1 MSKINKKEERKTKS
15 YDNLIEYF
23 YLFGIEPDSI
33 NVEKFNDKDQI
44 YLKRGYINAELLS
57 KFPPSEKADINVD
70 IKIIKNHCFP
80 NGYTLVQKN
89 GIPVEDYFYFSL
101 DNMLGKDTSDKRLY
115 FSCVIFYESIAK
127 YVKIKNIKNPP
138 KKKKKLQKKEIQF
151 DKFFAP
157 KALCISSFLPFP
169 SEFKFLLNKLIN
181 YVKSDKITI
190 PIEKII
196 ENMVYG
202 IPRPPKFHFY
212 IHCKKGNSLFPKQDF
227 EMNFRLSDLNQCPL
241 NSFKFQSIFNFN
253 VDDIMEIYK
262 SLFLEVPVLFF
273 CGKAET
279 LTNIY
284 ESFMTLMQPF
294 EFQGPHCAILP
305 DLNAGIIEM
314 SKTFCLGINQ
324 EWIVPGNK
332 EKKTYFQKLNLNII
346 NKKILICDV
355 DNHKIYKYYNYNP
368 VQHIINFKDL
378 GVYSAQEGVDPL
390 FCRSEDVNH
399 DCFNNWNEFLLPDH
413 YTRKLK
419 KSLKSYMDKNKLSY
433 TDYSSKTNKEIG
445 EQIFYYYLASI
456 FQSYNDFLYT
466 SQEDVNII
474 CFQFLTKDL
483 NDIKTETIYKIKDFI
498 NANNKDVAFYTKFF
512 ETNIF
517 KEFLRRKYLFRD
529 CDKYEILCF
538 DETISS
544 KRNKKLFTKKIKTEF
559 KDYKHLKMTKTYNVK
574 QTKDFDKDEY
584 KYIEEHN
591 DALLKYYQQYNNNK
605 ISYLIFPKFLY
616 DNTFFDKSYQTTL
629 YYENE
634 FYYFVD
640 DSLKIYQKMKDSN
653 IFSIYNNIN
662 FAKLFLFD
670 INAFETPEENEN
682 SLYLLWLNIFCLTL
696 HYCEE
701 REKQFR
707 YEEMMDLLS
716 LVTLEKRRIIDLIAS
731 TLGKYGDEK
740 MMIRFFENLKDFS
753 YSSYCCL
760 TNKFYNEKK
769 IVSEIKKMNI
779 ANTRLSIHYYR
790 DSKVGINIFDIIN
803 NNSVK
808 NLKPRTFELN
818 TSPSNNPKDN
828 TNQPTKE
835 IVIFDD
841 KVECNHCL
849 KNLEIGE
856 LTINFMNMNKD
867 PQLKCPECKQ
877 LFSPK
882 VHIKFGDT
890 VEKITL
896 YGVYYL
902 YILSNEL
909 VKNYG
914 SKMNMDDLRNK
925 YKDFF
930 WNCIWYFRLKG
941 LSFDMMLKYK
951 FISYYSVANDNKNNQ
966 NKKKTF
972 IGLAFQR
979 QNAEI

>member
-15 YDNLIEYF
+15 YGNLIEYF

-33 NVEKFNDKDQI
+33 NVDKFNDKDQI
-44 YLKRGYINAELLS
+44 YLKKGYLSPELLS
-57 KFPPSEKADINVD
+57 KFPPSDKADINVD

-80 NGYTLVQKN
+80 NGYTLFQKN
-89 GIPVEDYFYFSL
+89 GNPVEEYFYFSL
-101 DNMLGKDTSDKRLY
+101 DNMLGKDSSDKSLY
-115 FSCVIFYESIAK
+115 FSCALFYEPISK
-127 YVKIKNIKNPP
+127 YVKIKSMKNPLQ
-138 KKKKKLQKKEIQF
+138 KKKLQKKEIQL

-181 YVKSDKITI
+181 YAKSDKITI

-202 IPRPPKFHFY
+202 IPRPPKVYFY

-227 EMNFRLSDLNQCPL
+227 EMDFRLTDLNHCPI

-262 SLFLEVPVLFF
+262 SLFLEVPILFF
-273 CGKAET
+273 CGKAEA

-284 ESFMTLMQPF
+284 ESFMTLMKPF

-324 EWIVPGNK
+324 EWIIPGNK

-346 NKKILICDV
+346 NKKILICDA

-378 GVYSAQEGVDPL
+378 GVYSSQEGVDPL
-390 FCRSEDVNH
+390 LCRSEDINH
-399 DCFNNWNEFLLPDH
+399 DCFNNWNEYLLPDH

-419 KSLKSYMDKNKLSY
+419 KSLKSYIDKNKMSY
-433 TDYSSKTNKEIG
+433 TEYSSKTNKEIG
-445 EQIFYYYLASI
+445 EQIFYYYLVSI

-483 NDIKTETIYKIKDFI
+483 NDIKTETIYKVKDFI
-498 NANNKDVAFYTKFF
+498 SANNKDAAFYTKFF

-517 KEFLRRKYLFRD
+517 KEFLRRKYLFKD

-544 KRNKKLFTKKIKTEF
+544 KRNKKLFSKKIKTEF
-559 KDYKHLKMTKTYNVK
+559 KDCKYLKMNKTYNVK

-634 FYYFVD
+634 LFYIVD
-640 DSLKIYQKMKDSN
+640 DALKIYQKMKDSN
-653 IFSIYNNIN
+653 IFSIYSNIN
-662 FAKLFLFD
+662 FVNLFLFD
-670 INAFETPEENEN
+670 INAFKTPEENEN
-682 SLYLLWLNIFCLTL
+682 ALYLLWLNIFCLTL

-716 LVTLEKRRIIDLIAS
+716 LVTLEKRRIINLIAS

-740 MMIRFFENLKDFS
+740 MMIRFFENLKNFS

-769 IVSEIKKMNI
+769 IVSDIKKMNI
-779 ANTRLSIHYYR
+779 ANTRLSINYYR

-828 TNQPTKE
+828 VNQPTKE
-835 IVIFDD
+835 IVLFDD
-841 KVECNHCL
+841 KIECNHCL

-856 LTINFMNMNKD
+856 LTINFKNMNKE

-902 YILSNEL
+902 YMLSNEL

-914 SKMNMDDLRNK
+914 SKMNMDDLRSK

-951 FISYYSVANDNKNNQ
+951 FINYYSVANDNKNNQ
-966 NKKKTF
+966 NKKRSF
-972 IGLAFQR
+972 IGLVFQR
-979 QNAEI
+979 QNA

>member
-1 MSKINKKEERKTKS
+1 MSRTSKKEEIKTKS
-15 YDNLIEYF
+15 YGHLIEYF
-23 YLFGIEPDSI
+23 YLFGIEPDSLNI
-33 NVEKFNDKDQI
+33 DKFNEKDQI
-44 YLKRGYINAELLS
+44 YLKKGYLSAELLS
-57 KFPPSEKADINVD
+57 KFPPNDKAGLKVD
-70 IKIIKNHCFP
+70 IKIIKSHCFP

-89 GIPVEDYFYFSL
+89 SHPVEDYFYFSL
-101 DNMLGKDTSDKRLY
+101 DNMLSKDTNDKYLN
-115 FSCVIFYESIAK
+115 FCCALFYEPLAK
-127 YVKIKNIKNPP
+127 YFKIRTLKNPQL
-138 KKKKKLQKKEIQF
+138 KKKINKKEIQI
-151 DKFFAP
+151 DKFYIP
-157 KALCISSFLPFP
+157 KVLCISSFLSFP
-169 SEFKFLLNKLIN
+169 SEFKFLLVKLIN
-181 YVKSDKITI
+181 YAKSDKITI

-202 IPRPPKFHFY
+202 IPKPPKVFFY
-212 IHCKKGNSLFPKQDF
+212 IHCKKGNGFFPKQDF
-227 EMNFRLSDLNQCPL
+227 EMDFRLSELNHCPI
-241 NSFKFQSIFNFN
+241 NSFKYQSIFNFS

-262 SLFLEVPVLFF
+262 SLFLEVPILFF
-273 CGKAET
+273 CGKTET

-284 ESFMTLMQPF
+284 ESFMALMQPF
-294 EFQGPHCAILP
+294 EYQGPHCAILP
-305 DLNAGIIEM
+305 DVNAGIIEM

-324 EWIVPGNK
+324 EGRIPGKK

-346 NKKILICDV
+346 NKKILVCDA

-378 GVYSAQEGVDPL
+378 GVYLETEGVDPL
-390 FCRSEDVNH
+390 SCRSEDINH
-399 DCFNNWNEFLLPDH
+399 DCFNNWNEYLLPEH
-413 YTRKLK
+413 YTKKLK
-419 KSLKSYMDKNKLSY
+419 KNLKSYMDKNKMSY
-433 TDYSSKTNKEIG
+433 TEYSSKTNKEIG

-466 SQEDVNII
+466 SSEDVKRI

-483 NDIKTETIYKIKDFI
+483 SDINIENVYKVKDFLSV
-498 NANNKDVAFYTKFF
+498 NNKDVPFYTKFF

-529 CDKYEILCF
+529 CDKYQILNF

-544 KRNKKLFTKKIKTEF
+544 KKNKKLFSKKIKTEF
-559 KDYKHLKMTKTYNVK
+559 KDCKYLKMNKVYNIK

-584 KYIEEHN
+584 KYLEAHN
-591 DALLKYYQQYNNNK
+591 DLLLKYYQKYQDNK

-616 DNTFFDKSYQTTL
+616 DNTFFDKNYKTNL
-629 YYENE
+629 YFENE
-634 FYYFVD
+634 LFYIVD
-640 DSLKIYQKMKDSN
+640 DSLKIYQKLQDSN

-662 FAKLFLFD
+662 FANLFLFD
-670 INAFETPEENEN
+670 INTFIAPDEYENA
-682 SLYLLWLNIFCLTL
+682 LYLLWLNIFCLTL

-707 YEEMMDLLS
+707 YEEMVDLLR
-716 LVTLEKRRIIDLIAS
+716 LITLEKKRIINLIVS
-731 TLGKYGDEK
+731 TLSKYGDEK
-740 MMIRFFENLKDFS
+740 MMIRFFENLKNFS

-769 IVSEIKKMNI
+769 IVSDLKKMNI
-779 ANTRLSIHYYR
+779 ANTRLSINYYR

-818 TSPSNNPKDN
+818 TAPSNNPTDN
-828 TNQPTKE
+828 SNQPTRE
-835 IVIFDD
+835 VVIFDD

-849 KNLEIGE
+849 KKIDIGE
-856 LTINFMNMNKD
+856 LTINYKNMSKD
-867 PQLKCPECKQ
+867 PKLNCPECKQ
-877 LFSPK
+877 LFTPI

-902 YILSNEL
+902 YTLSNEL
-909 VKNYG
+909 VQNYG

-951 FISYYSVANDNKNNQ
+951 FINYYSVINDNQ
-966 NKKKTF
+966 NKKKSF
-972 IGLAFQR
+972 IGLEFQR
-979 QNAEI
+979 QNTEI